1 MIENLL
7 WPKKLTAPPQLL
19 VDVAALFRGKFGNFT
34 IPLVGFDV
42 FSGAEVNY
50 RLIDVSSDGSN
61 TFRIGLINKLIRSN
75 GRSVMRIAIPFQSMA
90 AQIDEI
96 RCHGWDTPPASLLST
111 PSKTEIRK
119 SSSHIQPTLNQIRFR
134 LDGHSS
140 LFKMKSDEFEGDGS
154 GKQFQSAGLYSG
166 LEYAIS
172 NNIVAAGQEFTE
184 MFDNYSDKTMAL
196 EVIVMIKV
204 YSGTYPS
211 GFQVG
216 IV

>member
-1 MIENLL
+1 
-7 WPKKLTAPPQLL
+7 
-19 VDVAALFRGKFGNFT
+19 
-34 IPLVGFDV
+34 
-42 FSGAEVNY
+42 
-50 RLIDVSSDGSN
+50 
-61 TFRIGLINKLIRSN
+61 
-75 GRSVMRIAIPFQSMA
+75 MRIAMPFQSMA
-90 AQIDEI
+90 VQIDEI

-119 SSSHIQPTLNQIRFR
+119 SSSHIDPTIQSVQFR
-134 LDGHSS
+134 SDGHSS
-140 LFKMKSDEFEGDGS
+140 LFKMKSDKFEGDGS

-166 LEYAIS
+166 IEYGIS
-172 NNIVAAGQEFTE
+172 NNIVAVREEFTE

-216 IV
+216 IM